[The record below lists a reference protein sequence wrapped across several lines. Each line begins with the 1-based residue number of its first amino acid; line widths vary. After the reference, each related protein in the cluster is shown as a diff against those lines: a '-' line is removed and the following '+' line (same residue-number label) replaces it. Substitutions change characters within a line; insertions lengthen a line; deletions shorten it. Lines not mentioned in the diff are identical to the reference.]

1 MDQWWYI
8 HTRQAYPLV
17 KSMIPRYRQN
27 VEEFLMHMLNGS
39 PRAEIPY
46 SVGFYLDDIPEKV
59 KLQGE
64 RRDQELPGAGGGWVD
79 GMQMQGN

>member
-1 MDQWWYI
+1 
-8 HTRQAYPLV
+8 
-17 KSMIPRYRQN
+17 
-27 VEEFLMHMLNGS
+27 MHMLNGS